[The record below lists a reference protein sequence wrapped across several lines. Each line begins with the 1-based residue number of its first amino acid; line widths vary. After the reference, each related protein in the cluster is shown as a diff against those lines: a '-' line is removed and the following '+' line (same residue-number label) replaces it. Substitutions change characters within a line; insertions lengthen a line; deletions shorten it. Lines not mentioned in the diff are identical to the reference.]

1 MDLCACLKGSLIDVL
16 AADFASHLVPGT
28 DGRILLA
35 FRGVLEKQAGVLT
48 SALRPPGNL
57 SKTCTADGWSE
68 MHPLDIAVNCG
79 YNLNGTSD
87 DVSRLQL
94 IGGGWSTCGGSQ

>member
-1 MDLCACLKGSLIDVL
+1 MDRRVVITFLLRVGKAGRHSDLC
-16 AADFASHLVPGT
+16 
-28 DGRILLA
+28 
-35 FRGVLEKQAGVLT
+35 
-48 SALRPPGNL
+48 LRPPGNL
-57 SKTCTADGWSE
+57 SKTCTVDGWTE

-94 IGGGWSTCGGSQ
+94 IRGSGTAV